1 MRWHQRRFVFKNLKN
16 VFASLYI
23 AGVIS
28 CIGSIPLK
36 FCVGTVVVNIRF
48 RYHYNMFIFK
58 VYFDLS
64 VRLLR
69 F

>member
-23 AGVIS
+23 DGVIS

-48 RYHYNMFIFK
+48 RYHYNMFNF
-58 VYFDLS
+58 
-64 VRLLR
+64 
-69 F
+69 